1 MGFIDRNK
9 QKPFFLYLPYTLP
22 HLSLQAPEEFINKYK
37 GQFKESPYY
46 GQHGYAATKYP
57 LSTYAAMITYLD
69 EQVGII
75 LQKIKELGL
84 DKNTIIMFSS
94 DNGATFSKGIDTKFF
109 NSVDGL
115 RGYKMDLY
123 EGGIRVPFIAR
134 WPGIIPAGKT
144 SDHISTQ
151 YDLMATL
158 AEITH
163 QEQPVNT
170 DGISFLPALKGNRNA
185 QKTHEHIYFEY
196 PENGG
201 QVAIR
206 MGDWKGIRTN
216 VKNDVNAPWQL
227 FNLKTDRN
235 ETTDVANKHPEIVR
249 QFDSIQKMEHQHPHI
264 REWEF
269 IDPKFG
275 ITSQ

>member
-1 MGFIDRNK
+1 
-9 QKPFFLYLPYTLP
+9 
-22 HLSLQAPEEFINKYK
+22 
-37 GQFKESPYY
+37 
-46 GQHGYAATKYP
+46 
-57 LSTYAAMITYLD
+57 
-69 EQVGII
+69 
-75 LQKIKELGL
+75 
-84 DKNTIIMFSS
+84 
-94 DNGATFSKGIDTKFF
+94 
-109 NSVDGL
+109 
-115 RGYKMDLY
+115 
-123 EGGIRVPFIAR
+123 
-134 WPGIIPAGKT
+134 
-144 SDHISTQ
+144 
-151 YDLMATL
+151 MATL
-158 AEITH
+158 ADITN
-163 QEQPVNT
+163 QEQTINT

-206 MGDWKGIRTN
+206 MGNWKGIRTN

-269 IDPKFG
+269 VDPKFN
-275 ITSQ
+275 QK